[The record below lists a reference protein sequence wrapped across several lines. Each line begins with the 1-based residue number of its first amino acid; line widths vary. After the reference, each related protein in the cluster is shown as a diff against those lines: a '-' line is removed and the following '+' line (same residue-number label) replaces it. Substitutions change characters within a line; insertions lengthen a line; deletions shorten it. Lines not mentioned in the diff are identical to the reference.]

1 MAEAGLGED
10 LLLANEVLDHRPAPR
25 CAGRAGHGGDRL
37 AGDARPPPRAGGVRE
52 VLVDVNVG
60 LPRCGIAPERAGRL
74 ADEARAAG
82 LTVRGVMGYEGHL
95 MLLPDVVE
103 RARLTEE
110 CMAKLAAA
118 HADVGGEVVSGGGTG
133 TYAMNTWVTELQ
145 AGSYALM
152 DTAYTAAGLPFRQA
166 LTVLATV
173 ISVTDHVGSLP
184 GWAVADVGLKALGMD
199 HGNPSVGRPGVV
211 RLRRAPHVRAE
222 RAAARRGPGTGG
234 ARARRP
240 DRHAARTPVR
250 RARRRSLGHLGGRPA
265 GLVAGTPERD
275 HSFPGS

>member
-1 MAEAGLGED
+1 M
-10 LLLANEVLDHRPAPR
+10 
-25 CAGRAGHGGDRL
+25 
-37 AGDARPPPRAGGVRE
+37 
-52 VLVDVNVG
+52 LVDVNVG
-60 LPRCGIAPERAGRL
+60 LPRCGIAPERAGWL
-74 ADEARAAG
+74 ADQARAAG

-95 MLLPDVVE
+95 MMLPDAVE

-199 HGNPSVGRPGVV
+199 HGNPTVTGGQVWFVSDEHLTFAPG
-211 RLRRAPHVRAE
+211 
-222 RAAARRGPGTGG
+222 RAAARRGPRCRWCPRTSTPPSRCTNGCTSCAATRCSTPGRSTCGAGERSDPATTGG
-234 ARARRP
+234 
-240 DRHAARTPVR
+240 TP
-250 RARRRSLGHLGGRPA
+250 A
-265 GLVAGTPERD
+265 RD
-275 HSFPGS
+275 HSFSR